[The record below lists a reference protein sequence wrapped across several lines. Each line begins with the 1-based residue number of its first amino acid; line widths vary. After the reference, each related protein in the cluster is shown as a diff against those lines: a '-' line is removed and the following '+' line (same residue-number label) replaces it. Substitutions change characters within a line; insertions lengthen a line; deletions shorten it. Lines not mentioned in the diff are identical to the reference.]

1 MYFRK
6 QKILETS
13 KIFKNI
19 LFFKYFIGFSLINER
34 ISFGLM
40 GAWRFG
46 SIRRQVL
53 MIKEVW
59 VYFFEDFIN
68 SENMRVWLQGD
79 HLEKSMT
86 LNIKKAIEIK
96 FQPLIKS
103 RENFSLTLSRFCHQ
117 AQYFLNFFLK
127 HKTEFEMLS
136 LEINPKAPEKT
147 FQRLWKFL
155 LSVWIFDKKGF
166 WISRGKGEVNSR
178 EKVDKAEFDNSN
190 EVSGILAFKT

>member
-1 MYFRK
+1 
-6 QKILETS
+6 
-13 KIFKNI
+13 
-19 LFFKYFIGFSLINER
+19 
-34 ISFGLM
+34 M

-117 AQYFLNFFLK
+117 AQYFLKIFLPNFFDFSAQERIWSVVFGDKPKSSWENLPEIMKIFVVCLNLRQKGILK
-127 HKTEFEMLS
+127 FSRERWDEFER
-136 LEINPKAPEKT
+136 KD
-147 FQRLWKFL
+147 W
-155 LSVWIFDKKGF
+155 
-166 WISRGKGEVNSR
+166 
-178 EKVDKAEFDNSN
+178 
-190 EVSGILAFKT
+190 